1 MKGTTAGKGLRV
13 QMLVLGIA
21 ALALRKMLYAAAVDV
36 KGLLLRGQ
44 PLEIAL
50 TVLTLGVLIR
60 MVLAVRQ
67 LKGTDHCENMDSPN
81 LAAAFGNVAAG
92 AGILVTVLTAVPV
105 SGGYLESAWRFLGL
119 AAPVCLL
126 LAGVS
131 RALGKKPFFL
141 LHVVTCLFFLVH
153 IVTHYQL
160 WSANPQLQDYFYD
173 LGGIMLLMLFAY
185 YQTAFDTDS
194 GNRRMQLAAGLLA
207 ALWSFTAVSRT
218 EFPLLY
224 AACGIWALTDLC
236 TLTPVSRR
244 NMGAAEQQREE

>member
-1 MKGTTAGKGLRV
+1 MKGTAAGKGLRV

-21 ALALRKMLYAAAVDV
+21 ALVLRKMLYATAVDV

-50 TVLTLGVLIR
+50 AVLTLGVLIR
-60 MVLAVRQ
+60 IVLAVRQ

-92 AGILVTVLTAVPV
+92 AGILITVLTAVPV

-131 RALGKKPFFL
+131 RVLGKKPFFL

-153 IVTHYQL
+153 IVTRYQL
-160 WSANPQLQDYFYD
+160 WSANPQLQDYVFAL
-173 LGGIMLLMLFAY
+173 LGVAALMLFCFYIA
-185 YQTAFDTDS
+185 AREAGCGS
-194 GNRRMQLAAGLLA
+194 RHMELGMGLAAVYLCLA
-207 ALWSFTAVSRT
+207 ELARSACPALYLGGV
-218 EFPLLY
+218 L
-224 AACGIWALTDLC
+224 WALTDLC
-236 TLTPVSRR
+236 SRQK
-244 NMGAAEQQREE
+244 ELSCEEK